1 VALNRGPSMLE
12 ETLAWRIQ
20 RRAQA
25 RVISDREIELR
36 RLAQDEA
43 TASLSPAETLT
54 RWARALEL
62 ALLFAS
68 LQEAVTRLGLVTTAD
83 VVREHTQ
90 VDALVVTLSRLDPLK
105 VTRENQ
111 QFLAPLRQLQP
122 PADGPAS
129 VDMGLVLTSVRSL
142 LLHCPISLLDRAGHD
157 HALAELAHRCHIA
170 FDGLTAFLARNSRP
184 QADAL
189 HAAGRACAE
198 GRLSIDEVAT
208 VLGIA
213 PQDAV
218 ALLEE
223 QGFRRSIREVRL
235 QEAARNDK
243 LRAIREERIARRGEP
258 DLREDLVAREV
269 IASQRIED
277 IDARPWLKT

>member
-1 VALNRGPSMLE
+1 MLE
-12 ETLAWRIQ
+12 ETQAWRIQ

-25 RVISDREIELR
+25 QVISDRELELR
-36 RLAQDEA
+36 RLAHDEA
-43 TASLSPAETLT
+43 VPALSAEETLT
-54 RWARALEL
+54 QWAHALEL

-68 LQEAVTRLGLVTTAD
+68 LQEAVARLGLVTVAD
-83 VVREHTQ
+83 IIREHHH
-90 VDALVVTLSRLDPLK
+90 VDALVVTLSRLDPVK
-105 VTRENQ
+105 VMQENQ
-111 QFLAPLRQLQP
+111 AVLAPLLRLKP

-129 VDMGLVLTSVRSL
+129 VDMGLVLVSVKSL
-142 LLHCPISLLDRAGHD
+142 LLHCPLASLDRAVRD
-157 HALAELAHRCHIA
+157 DALAELAHRSHVA

-189 HAAGRACAE
+189 HAAGRAYAE
-198 GRLSIDEVAT
+198 GRLSIDEVAS
-208 VLGIA
+208 VLSMA

-223 QGFRRSIREVRL
+223 QGFRRSMAETRL
-235 QEAARNDK
+235 KEAARSEK
-243 LRAIREERIARRGEP
+243 LSAIREERLARRGEP
-258 DLREDLVAREV
+258 DLRDDLVAREV

>member
-1 VALNRGPSMLE
+1 MLE
-12 ETLAWRIQ
+12 ETSAWRIQ

-36 RLAQDEA
+36 LLAADEA
-43 TASLSPAETLT
+43 TEPPSPEETLT
-54 RWARALEL
+54 RWAHALEL

-83 VVREHTQ
+83 VIREHSH
-90 VDALVVTLSRLDPLK
+90 VDALVVTLSRLDPAK
-105 VTRENQ
+105 VVRENQ
-111 QFLAPLRQLQP
+111 QVLAPLLRLQP

-142 LLHCPISLLDRAGHD
+142 LLHCPLAALDRAGRD
-157 HALAELAHRCHIA
+157 HALAELAHRCKLA
-170 FDGLTAFLARNSRP
+170 FDSLTAFVARNSRP

-189 HAAGRACAE
+189 HAAGCAYAE
-198 GRLSIDEVAT
+198 GRLSIDEVAS
-208 VLGIA
+208 VLSMA

-223 QGFRRSIREVRL
+223 QGFRRSMGEIRL
-235 QEAARNDK
+235 SEAARNEK
-243 LRAIREERIARRGEP
+243 LRAIREERLARRGEP